1 MKIKNVLICGIG
13 AIGSIYAVKLLENN
27 ICNLKILVDTAR
39 LERYKQNG
47 LDFNEKRYDFDYI
60 LPQNDENFKADLIII
75 AVKSNGLKWVI
86 KNIKNFLKKET
97 IIMSLLNGIT
107 SEDEI
112 LEEYNNA
119 KVLYSY
125 FVGHTSTRLDRKIT
139 FDGIGNIIFGTLND
153 NLKKE
158 VEDVE
163 NFFKE
168 NNITYEIPKDINYAR
183 FCKFMMNVGL
193 NQTSA
198 LSRASYKI
206 FQQKGANYHL
216 MLKLFEEVSIIA
228 KAMGVQNYQNLIH
241 DALKYLDLM
250 IPDGKSS
257 MLQDILNN
265 NKTEVEIFS
274 KTIINLAKKYNI
286 NVPYNQVV
294 YDAICAL
301 EENITESK
309 KINIS
314 LY

>member
-86 KNIKNFLKKET
+86 KNIKKFLKKET
-97 IIMSLLNGIT
+97 VIMSLLNGIT

-139 FDGIGNIIFGTLND
+139 FDGIGNIIFGSLND

-228 KAMGVQNYQNLIH
+228 KAMGVQNYQNLIP

-301 EENITESK
+301 EENITKSEK
-309 KINIS
+309 N
-314 LY
+314 

>member
-1 MKIKNVLICGIG
+1 MTIKNVLICGIG
-13 AIGSIYAVKLLENN
+13 AIGSIYAVKLLENKK
-27 ICNLKILVDTAR
+27 CNLKILVDETR

-47 LDFNEKRYDFDYI
+47 LDFNDKKYDFDYT
-60 LPQNDENFKADLIII
+60 LPQNADNFKADLIII
-75 AVKSNGLKWVI
+75 AVKNNGLKWVI
-86 KNIKNFLKKET
+86 KNIKNFLTKDT

-125 FVGHTSTRLDRKIT
+125 FVGHTSTRLGRKIT
-139 FDGIGNIIFGTLND
+139 FDGVGNIIFGTLND
-153 NLKKE
+153 KFKKE

-168 NNITYEIPKDINYAR
+168 NNITFEIPKDINYAR
-183 FCKFMMNVGL
+183 FCKYMMNVGL

-198 LSRASYKI
+198 LSGASYKI

-216 MLKLFEEVSIIA
+216 MLKLFEEVSMLA
-228 KAMGVQNYQNLIH
+228 KAMGVKNYQNLIS

-250 IPDGKSS
+250 IPEGKSS
-257 MLQDILNN
+257 MLQDILNGS
-265 NKTEVEIFS
+265 KTEVEIFS
-274 KTIINLAKKYNI
+274 KTIIDLGKKYNI

-301 EENITESK
+301 EENINKSQK
-309 KINIS
+309 N
-314 LY
+314 

>member
-1 MKIKNVLICGIG
+1 MTIKNVLICGIG
-13 AIGSIYAVKLLENN
+13 AIGSIYAVKLLENKK
-27 ICNLKILVDTAR
+27 CNLKILVDETR

-47 LDFNEKRYDFDYI
+47 LDFNDKKYDFDYT
-60 LPQNDENFKADLIII
+60 LPQNADNFKADLIII
-75 AVKSNGLKWVI
+75 AVKNNGLKWVI
-86 KNIKNFLKKET
+86 ENIKNFLTKDT

-125 FVGHTSTRLDRKIT
+125 FVGHTSTRLGRKIT
-139 FDGIGNIIFGTLND
+139 FDGVGNIIFGTLND
-153 NLKKE
+153 KFKKE

-168 NNITYEIPKDINYAR
+168 NNITFEIPKDINYAR
-183 FCKFMMNVGL
+183 FCKYMMNIGL

-198 LSRASYKI
+198 LSGASYKI

-216 MLKLFEEVSIIA
+216 MLKLFEEVSLLA
-228 KAMGVQNYQNLIH
+228 KAMGVKNYQNLIS

-250 IPDGKSS
+250 IPEGKSS
-257 MLQDILNN
+257 MLQDILNGS
-265 NKTEVEIFS
+265 KTEVEIFS
-274 KTIINLAKKYNI
+274 KTIIDLGKKYNI

-301 EENITESK
+301 EENINKSQK
-309 KINIS
+309 N
-314 LY
+314 

>member
-97 IIMSLLNGIT
+97 VIMSLLNGIT

-228 KAMGVQNYQNLIH
+228 KAMGVQNYQNLIP

-301 EENITESK
+301 EENITKSEK
-309 KINIS
+309 N
-314 LY
+314 

>member
-1 MKIKNVLICGIG
+1 MTIKNVLICGIG
-13 AIGSIYAVKLLENN
+13 AIGSIYAVKLLENKK
-27 ICNLKILVDTAR
+27 CNLKILVDETR

-47 LDFNEKRYDFDYI
+47 LDFNDKKYDFDYT
-60 LPQNDENFKADLIII
+60 LPQNADNFKADLIII
-75 AVKSNGLKWVI
+75 AVKNSGLKWVI
-86 KNIKNFLKKET
+86 ENIKNFLTKDT

-125 FVGHTSTRLDRKIT
+125 FVGHTSTRLGRKIT
-139 FDGIGNIIFGTLND
+139 FDGVGNIIFGTLND
-153 NLKKE
+153 KFKKE

-168 NNITYEIPKDINYAR
+168 NNITFEIPKDINYAR
-183 FCKFMMNVGL
+183 FCKYMMNVGL

-198 LSRASYKI
+198 LSGASYKI

-216 MLKLFEEVSIIA
+216 MLKLFEEVSLLA
-228 KAMGVQNYQNLIH
+228 KAMGVKNYQNLIS

-250 IPDGKSS
+250 IPAGKSS
-257 MLQDILNN
+257 MLQDILNGS
-265 NKTEVEIFS
+265 KTEVEIFS
-274 KTIINLAKKYNI
+274 KTIIDLGKKYNI

-301 EENITESK
+301 EENINKSQK
-309 KINIS
+309 N
-314 LY
+314 

>member
-97 IIMSLLNGIT
+97 VIMSLLNGIT

-125 FVGHTSTRLDRKIT
+125 FVGHTSTRLDSKIT

-301 EENITESK
+301 EENITKSEK
-309 KINIS
+309 N
-314 LY
+314 

>member
-1 MKIKNVLICGIG
+1 MTIKNVLICGIG
-13 AIGSIYAVKLLENN
+13 AIGSIYAVKLLENKK
-27 ICNLKILVDTAR
+27 CNLKILVDETR
-39 LERYKQNG
+39 LERYKHKG
-47 LDFNEKRYDFDYI
+47 LDFNDKKYDFDYT
-60 LPQNDENFKADLIII
+60 LPQNDNNFKADLIII
-75 AVKSNGLKWVI
+75 AVKNNGLKWVI
-86 KNIKNFLKKET
+86 KNIKNFLTKDT

-125 FVGHTSTRLDRKIT
+125 FVGHTSTRLGRKIT
-139 FDGIGNIIFGTLND
+139 FDGVGNIIFGTLND
-153 NLKKE
+153 KFKKE

-183 FCKFMMNVGL
+183 FCKYMMNVGL

-198 LSRASYKI
+198 LSRAEYKI

-216 MLKLFEEVSIIA
+216 MLKLFEEVSMLA
-228 KAMGVQNYQNLIH
+228 KAMGVKNYQNLIG

-250 IPDGKSS
+250 IPEGKSS

-265 NKTEVEIFS
+265 SKTEVEIFS
-274 KTIINLAKKYNI
+274 KTIIDLAKKYNI

-301 EENITESK
+301 EENIIKSQK
-309 KINIS
+309 N
-314 LY
+314 

>member
-1 MKIKNVLICGIG
+1 MTIKNVLICGIG
-13 AIGSIYAVKLLENN
+13 AIGSIYAVKLLENKK
-27 ICNLKILVDTAR
+27 CNLKILVDETR

-47 LDFNEKRYDFDYI
+47 LDFNDKKYDFDYT
-60 LPQNDENFKADLIII
+60 LPQNTDNFKADLIII
-75 AVKSNGLKWVI
+75 AVKNSGLKWVI
-86 KNIKNFLKKET
+86 KNIRNFLT
-97 IIMSLLNGIT
+97 TDTTIMSLLNGIT

-125 FVGHTSTRLDRKIT
+125 FVGHTSTRLGRKIT
-139 FDGIGNIIFGTLND
+139 FDGVGNIIFGTLND
-153 NLKKE
+153 KFKKE

-168 NNITYEIPKDINYAR
+168 NNITFEIPKDINYAR
-183 FCKFMMNVGL
+183 FCKYMMNVGL

-198 LSRASYKI
+198 LSGASYKI

-216 MLKLFEEVSIIA
+216 MLKLFEEVSLLA
-228 KAMGVQNYQNLIH
+228 KAMGVKNYQNLIS

-250 IPDGKSS
+250 IPEGKSS
-257 MLQDILNN
+257 MLQDILNGS
-265 NKTEVEIFS
+265 KTEVEIFS
-274 KTIINLAKKYNI
+274 KTIIDLGKKYNI

-301 EENITESK
+301 EENINKSQK
-309 KINIS
+309 N
-314 LY
+314 

>member
-86 KNIKNFLKKET
+86 KNIKKFLKKET
-97 IIMSLLNGIT
+97 VIMSLLNGIT

-139 FDGIGNIIFGTLND
+139 FDGIGNIIFGSLND

-301 EENITESK
+301 EENITKSEK
-309 KINIS
+309 N
-314 LY
+314 

>member
-1 MKIKNVLICGIG
+1 MTIKNVLICGIG
-13 AIGSIYAVKLLENN
+13 AIGSIYAVKLLENKK
-27 ICNLKILVDTAR
+27 CNLKILVDETR

-47 LDFNEKRYDFDYI
+47 LDFNDKKYDFDYT
-60 LPQNDENFKADLIII
+60 LPQNADNFKADLIII
-75 AVKSNGLKWVI
+75 AVKNNGLKWVI
-86 KNIKNFLKKET
+86 KNIKNFLTKDT

-125 FVGHTSTRLDRKIT
+125 FVGHTSTRLGRKIT
-139 FDGIGNIIFGTLND
+139 FDGVGNIIFGTLND
-153 NLKKE
+153 KFKKE

-168 NNITYEIPKDINYAR
+168 NNITFEIPKDINYAR
-183 FCKFMMNVGL
+183 FCKYMMNIGL

-198 LSRASYKI
+198 LSGASYKI

-216 MLKLFEEVSIIA
+216 MLKLFEEVSLLA
-228 KAMGVQNYQNLIH
+228 KAMGVKNYQNLIS

-250 IPDGKSS
+250 IPEGKSS
-257 MLQDILNN
+257 MLQDILNGS
-265 NKTEVEIFS
+265 KTEVEIFS
-274 KTIINLAKKYNI
+274 KTIIDLGKKYNI

-301 EENITESK
+301 EENINKSQK
-309 KINIS
+309 N
-314 LY
+314 

>member
-1 MKIKNVLICGIG
+1 MTIKNVLICGVG
-13 AIGSIYAVKLLENN
+13 AIGSIYAVKLLENKK
-27 ICNLKILVDTAR
+27 CNLKILVDETR
-39 LERYKQNG
+39 LKRYKQNG
-47 LDFNEKRYDFDYI
+47 LDFNDKKYDFDYT
-60 LPQNDENFKADLIII
+60 LPQNADNFKADLIII
-75 AVKSNGLKWVI
+75 AVKNSGLKWVI
-86 KNIKNFLKKET
+86 KNIRNFLT
-97 IIMSLLNGIT
+97 TDTTIMSLLNGIT

-125 FVGHTSTRLDRKIT
+125 FVGHTSTRLGRKIT
-139 FDGIGNIIFGTLND
+139 FDGVGNIIFGTMND
-153 NLKKE
+153 KFKKE

-183 FCKFMMNVGL
+183 FCKYMMNVGL

-198 LSRASYKI
+198 LSRAPYKI

-216 MLKLFEEVSIIA
+216 MLKLFEEVSLLA
-228 KAMGVQNYQNLIH
+228 KAMGVKNYQNLIG

-250 IPDGKSS
+250 IPEGKSS
-257 MLQDILNN
+257 MLQDILNGS
-265 NKTEVEIFS
+265 KTEVEIFS
-274 KTIINLAKKYNI
+274 KTIIDLAKKYNI

-301 EENITESK
+301 EENINKSQK
-309 KINIS
+309 N
-314 LY
+314 

>member
-1 MKIKNVLICGIG
+1 MTIKNVLICGIG
-13 AIGSIYAVKLLENN
+13 AIGSIYAVKLLENKK
-27 ICNLKILVDTAR
+27 CNLKILVDETR

-47 LDFNEKRYDFDYI
+47 LDFNDKKYDFDYT
-60 LPQNDENFKADLIII
+60 LPQNADNFKADLIII
-75 AVKSNGLKWVI
+75 AVKNNGLKWVI
-86 KNIKNFLKKET
+86 KNIKNFLTKDT
-97 IIMSLLNGIT
+97 IILSLLNGIT

-125 FVGHTSTRLDRKIT
+125 FVGHTSTRLGRKIT
-139 FDGIGNIIFGTLND
+139 FDGVGNIIFGTLND
-153 NLKKE
+153 KFKKE

-168 NNITYEIPKDINYAR
+168 NNITFEIPKDINYAR
-183 FCKFMMNVGL
+183 FCKYMMNIGL

-198 LSRASYKI
+198 LSGASYKI

-216 MLKLFEEVSIIA
+216 MLKLFEEVSLLA
-228 KAMGVQNYQNLIH
+228 KAMGVKNYQNLIS

-250 IPDGKSS
+250 IPEGKSS
-257 MLQDILNN
+257 MLQDILNGS
-265 NKTEVEIFS
+265 KTEVEIFS
-274 KTIINLAKKYNI
+274 KTIIDLGKKYNI

-301 EENITESK
+301 EENINKSQK
-309 KINIS
+309 N
-314 LY
+314 